1 VEKCI
6 RFCSFFL
13 RDISVYL
20 VADKMLKTMLFWGVE
35 IMKNDRKL
43 IQFHFITNP
52 EVSTHYHQNP
62 EVFYVLTG
70 ELKVQIDE
78 TTFLMKQG
86 DILLINANKRH
97 TMNGNEE
104 LLGARFDLDFH
115 LLAEY
120 MESMQLLFWCNSV
133 ADKNAAYADLR
144 EVFDQILSRYFEKD
158 EKSALDLQ
166 ALYFQAA
173 HILTSNFLVKAD
185 DTRLNMDDSQD
196 RQRVRQI
203 QNYIQANYQ
212 SQISLNN
219 LADQLYLSNAYLS
232 KYVKKHLGLT
242 FMEYLNNVR
251 LFHAVDE
258 LLYTKKNMTHIAL
271 DNGFPTSATFTKAF
285 RDIYGEAPSEYRRKM
300 REQQE
305 PNNPEQGLS
314 EEESGRIKKYLIFK
328 EQHNEPVVKNQKVC
342 TVDVQQTGKLLTDCH
357 KAICV
362 GDAYTVLQSDVQSQL
377 RDLQKAADIKYARMW
392 NIFSREE
399 CYNEKG
405 GCNFRKIDQILDFL
419 LENHMKP
426 YLELGHKEVLLNYSA
441 EKFLKE
447 NEKIENYEVQVYEY
461 IIREFCTHLVNRYGI
476 DEIETWYFEYYNFSN
491 TGVTES
497 TGMTEEEG
505 LYYQYFAII
514 YRILKGISPAIK
526 VGGAGFI
533 LGYGTLGCRSILPIW
548 KKKNLMPDFLSVYS
562 YQYVAIDD
570 NGERYG
576 RKSIDIDYMKNQTEI
591 LREVIKETGFQ
602 VPELHMSEWNFTISN
617 RNVLNDSCNQGAYV
631 LKNCIDMNGEVDL
644 MAYWHALDSYSDYY
658 DADNVL
664 NGDSGMISRD
674 GIRKPSF
681 YAYVF
686 MNRLLPN
693 VIKKDENSIIT
704 TNGRD
709 RYVIA
714 CHNFKK
720 LSAQYVFSE
729 EEKITVETIDNYME
743 NDESLKLQFRLENVK
758 DGDYLVKIHMVN
770 KENGSAQDIWKRLQ
784 CSKNLA
790 RDEMQYLEKS
800 AIPRMEMKNVHVE
813 GGVLE
818 LENVLM
824 AQEIRLLDIQYRYS
838 LK

>member
-1 VEKCI
+1 ME
-6 RFCSFFL
+6 
-13 RDISVYL
+13 
-20 VADKMLKTMLFWGVE
+20 
-35 IMKNDRKL
+35 NDRKL
-43 IQFHFITNP
+43 IQFHIITNA

-86 DILLINANKRH
+86 DIILINANKRH

-104 LLGARFDLDFH
+104 LLGARFEIDFH

-144 EVFDQILSRYFEKD
+144 EVFDHILSRYFEKD

-196 RQRVRQI
+196 RQRVRRI

-219 LADQLYLSNAYLS
+219 LSDQLYLSNAYLS

-271 DNGFPTSATFTKAF
+271 DNGFPTSAAFTKAF

-305 PNNPEQGLS
+305 PENPEHGLS

-362 GDAYTVLQSDVQSQL
+362 GDAYTVLQSNVQSQL

-399 CYNEKG
+399 CYNEKK

-447 NEKIENYEVQVYEY
+447 NEEIENYEVQVYEY
-461 IIREFCTHLVNRYGI
+461 IFREFCTHLVNRYGI

-491 TGVTES
+491 TGATES

-505 LYYQYFAII
+505 LYYQYFATI

-570 NGERYG
+570 NDKRYG
-576 RKSIDIDYMKNQTEI
+576 RKSIDIDYMRNQTEI

-602 VPELHMSEWNFTISN
+602 VPELHISEWNFTISN

-743 NDESLKLQFRLENVK
+743 NDEPLKLQFRLENVK

-770 KENGSAQDIWKRLQ
+770 KENGSVQDIWKRLQ
-784 CSKNLA
+784 YSKNLA

>member
-1 VEKCI
+1 
-6 RFCSFFL
+6 
-13 RDISVYL
+13 
-20 VADKMLKTMLFWGVE
+20 M
-35 IMKNDRKL
+35 
-43 IQFHFITNP
+43 
-52 EVSTHYHQNP
+52 
-62 EVFYVLTG
+62 
-70 ELKVQIDE
+70 
-78 TTFLMKQG
+78 
-86 DILLINANKRH
+86 
-97 TMNGNEE
+97 
-104 LLGARFDLDFH
+104 DF
-115 LLAEY
+115 
-120 MESMQLLFWCNSV
+120 
-133 ADKNAAYADLR
+133 
-144 EVFDQILSRYFEKD
+144 
-158 EKSALDLQ
+158 
-166 ALYFQAA
+166 
-173 HILTSNFLVKAD
+173 
-185 DTRLNMDDSQD
+185 
-196 RQRVRQI
+196 I

-219 LADQLYLSNAYLS
+219 LSDQLYLSNAYLS

-271 DNGFPTSATFTKAF
+271 DNGFPTSAAFTKAF

-305 PNNPEQGLS
+305 SENPEHGLS

-399 CYNEKG
+399 CYNEKK

-447 NEKIENYEVQVYEY
+447 NEEIENYEVQVYEY
-461 IIREFCTHLVNRYGI
+461 IFREFCTHLVNRYGI

-497 TGMTEEEG
+497 TGMTEEDD
-505 LYYQYFAII
+505 LYYQYFATI

-533 LGYGTLGCRSILPIW
+533 LGYGTSGCRSILPIW

-570 NGERYG
+570 NDKRYG
-576 RKSIDIDYMKNQTEI
+576 RKSIDIDYMRNQTEI

-784 CSKNLA
+784 YSKNLA

>member
-1 VEKCI
+1 MAKC
-6 RFCSFFL
+6 SEA
-13 RDISVYL
+13 V
-20 VADKMLKTMLFWGVE
+20 V
-35 IMKNDRKL
+35 
-43 IQFHFITNP
+43 
-52 EVSTHYHQNP
+52 
-62 EVFYVLTG
+62 
-70 ELKVQIDE
+70 DE

-86 DILLINANKRH
+86 DIILINANKRH

-104 LLGARFDLDFH
+104 LLGARFEIDFH

-144 EVFDQILSRYFEKD
+144 EVFDHILSRYFEKD

-196 RQRVRQI
+196 RQRVRRI

-219 LADQLYLSNAYLS
+219 LSDQLYLSNAYLS

-271 DNGFPTSATFTKAF
+271 DNGFPTSAAFTKAF

-305 PNNPEQGLS
+305 PENPEHGLS

-362 GDAYTVLQSDVQSQL
+362 GDAYTVLQSNVQSQL

-399 CYNEKG
+399 CYNGKK

-447 NEKIENYEVQVYEY
+447 NEEIENYEVQVYEY
-461 IIREFCTHLVNRYGI
+461 IFREFCTHLVNRYGI

-491 TGVTES
+491 TGATES

-505 LYYQYFAII
+505 LYYQYFATI

-570 NGERYG
+570 NDKRYG
-576 RKSIDIDYMKNQTEI
+576 RKSIDIDYMRNQTEI

-602 VPELHMSEWNFTISN
+602 VPELHISEWNFTISN

-784 CSKNLA
+784 YSKNLA

>member
-1 VEKCI
+1 
-6 RFCSFFL
+6 
-13 RDISVYL
+13 
-20 VADKMLKTMLFWGVE
+20 
-35 IMKNDRKL
+35 
-43 IQFHFITNP
+43 
-52 EVSTHYHQNP
+52 
-62 EVFYVLTG
+62 
-70 ELKVQIDE
+70 
-78 TTFLMKQG
+78 
-86 DILLINANKRH
+86 
-97 TMNGNEE
+97 
-104 LLGARFDLDFH
+104 
-115 LLAEY
+115 
-120 MESMQLLFWCNSV
+120 
-133 ADKNAAYADLR
+133 
-144 EVFDQILSRYFEKD
+144 
-158 EKSALDLQ
+158 
-166 ALYFQAA
+166 
-173 HILTSNFLVKAD
+173 
-185 DTRLNMDDSQD
+185 
-196 RQRVRQI
+196 
-203 QNYIQANYQ
+203 
-212 SQISLNN
+212 
-219 LADQLYLSNAYLS
+219 
-232 KYVKKHLGLT
+232 
-242 FMEYLNNVR
+242 MEYLNNVR

-271 DNGFPTSATFTKAF
+271 DNGFPTSAAFTKAF

-305 PNNPEQGLS
+305 PENQEHGLS

-362 GDAYTVLQSDVQSQL
+362 GDAYTVLQSNVQSQL

-399 CYNEKG
+399 CYNEKK

-447 NEKIENYEVQVYEY
+447 NEEIENYEVQVYEY
-461 IIREFCTHLVNRYGI
+461 IFREFCTHLVNRYGI

-491 TGVTES
+491 TGATES

-505 LYYQYFAII
+505 LYYQYFATI

-570 NGERYG
+570 NDKRYG
-576 RKSIDIDYMKNQTEI
+576 RKSIDIDYMRNQTEI

-602 VPELHMSEWNFTISN
+602 VPELHISEWNFTISN

-743 NDESLKLQFRLENVK
+743 NDEPLKLQFRLENVK

-770 KENGSAQDIWKRLQ
+770 KENGSVQDIWKRLQ
-784 CSKNLA
+784 YSKNLA

>member
-1 VEKCI
+1 MC
-6 RFCSFFL
+6 
-13 RDISVYL
+13 
-20 VADKMLKTMLFWGVE
+20 WGVE
-35 IMKNDRKL
+35 IMENDRKL
-43 IQFHFITNP
+43 IQFYFITNA

-86 DILLINANKRH
+86 DIILINANKRH

-104 LLGARFDLDFH
+104 LLGARFEIDFH

-144 EVFDQILSRYFEKD
+144 EVFDHILSRYFEKD

-196 RQRVRQI
+196 RQRVRRI

-219 LADQLYLSNAYLS
+219 LSDQLYLSNAYLS

-271 DNGFPTSATFTKAF
+271 DNGFPTSAAFTKAF

-305 PNNPEQGLS
+305 PENPEHGLS

-362 GDAYTVLQSDVQSQL
+362 GDAYTVLQSNVQSQL

-399 CYNEKG
+399 CYNGKK

-447 NEKIENYEVQVYEY
+447 NEEIENYEVQVYEY
-461 IIREFCTHLVNRYGI
+461 IFREFCTHLVNRYGI

-491 TGVTES
+491 TGATES

-505 LYYQYFAII
+505 LYYQYFATI

-570 NGERYG
+570 NDKRYG
-576 RKSIDIDYMKNQTEI
+576 RKSIDIDYMRNQTEI

-602 VPELHMSEWNFTISN
+602 VPELHISEWNFTISN

-784 CSKNLA
+784 YSKNLA

>member
-1 VEKCI
+1 
-6 RFCSFFL
+6 
-13 RDISVYL
+13 
-20 VADKMLKTMLFWGVE
+20 M
-35 IMKNDRKL
+35 
-43 IQFHFITNP
+43 
-52 EVSTHYHQNP
+52 HYHQNP

-86 DILLINANKRH
+86 DIILINANKRH

-104 LLGARFDLDFH
+104 LLGARFEIDFH

-144 EVFDQILSRYFEKD
+144 EVFDHILSRYFEKD

-196 RQRVRQI
+196 RQRVRRI

-219 LADQLYLSNAYLS
+219 LSDQLYLSNAYLS

-271 DNGFPTSATFTKAF
+271 DNGFPTSAAFTKAF

-305 PNNPEQGLS
+305 PENPEHGLS

-362 GDAYTVLQSDVQSQL
+362 GDAYTVLQSNVQSQL

-399 CYNEKG
+399 CYNGKK

-447 NEKIENYEVQVYEY
+447 NEEIENYEVQVYEY
-461 IIREFCTHLVNRYGI
+461 IFREFCTHLVNRYGI

-491 TGVTES
+491 TGATES

-505 LYYQYFAII
+505 LYYQYFATI

-570 NGERYG
+570 NDKRYG
-576 RKSIDIDYMKNQTEI
+576 RKSIDIDYMRNQTEI

-602 VPELHMSEWNFTISN
+602 VPELHISEWNFTISN

-784 CSKNLA
+784 YSKNLA

>member
-1 VEKCI
+1 MC
-6 RFCSFFL
+6 
-13 RDISVYL
+13 
-20 VADKMLKTMLFWGVE
+20 WGVE
-35 IMKNDRKL
+35 IMENDRKL
-43 IQFHFITNP
+43 IQFHFITNA
-52 EVSTHYHQNP
+52 EVATHYHQNP

-86 DILLINANKRH
+86 DIILINANKRH

-104 LLGARFDLDFH
+104 LLGARFEIDFH

-144 EVFDQILSRYFEKD
+144 EVFDHILSRYFEKD

-196 RQRVRQI
+196 RQRVRRI

-219 LADQLYLSNAYLS
+219 LSDQLYLSNAYLS

-271 DNGFPTSATFTKAF
+271 DNGFPTSAAFTKAF

-305 PNNPEQGLS
+305 PENPEHGLS

-362 GDAYTVLQSDVQSQL
+362 GDAYTVLQSNVQSQL

-399 CYNEKG
+399 CYNGKK

-447 NEKIENYEVQVYEY
+447 NEEIENYEVQVYEY
-461 IIREFCTHLVNRYGI
+461 IFREFCTHLVNRYGI

-491 TGVTES
+491 TGATES

-505 LYYQYFAII
+505 LYYQYFATI

-570 NGERYG
+570 NDKRYG
-576 RKSIDIDYMKNQTEI
+576 RKSIDIDYMRNQTEI

-602 VPELHMSEWNFTISN
+602 VPELHISEWNFTISN

-770 KENGSAQDIWKRLQ
+770 KENGSAQDIWKRLKY
-784 CSKNLA
+784 SKNLA

>member
-1 VEKCI
+1 
-6 RFCSFFL
+6 
-13 RDISVYL
+13 
-20 VADKMLKTMLFWGVE
+20 MLFWGVE

-631 LKNCIDMNGEVDL
+631 LKNRIDMNGEVDL

>member
-1 VEKCI
+1 MC
-6 RFCSFFL
+6 
-13 RDISVYL
+13 
-20 VADKMLKTMLFWGVE
+20 WGVE
-35 IMKNDRKL
+35 IMENDRKL
-43 IQFHFITNP
+43 IQFHFITNA
-52 EVSTHYHQNP
+52 EVSTYYHQNP

-86 DILLINANKRH
+86 DIILINANKRH

-104 LLGARFDLDFH
+104 LLGARFEIDFH

-144 EVFDQILSRYFEKD
+144 EVFDHILSRYFEKD

-196 RQRVRQI
+196 RQRVRRI

-219 LADQLYLSNAYLS
+219 LSDQLYLSNAYLS

-271 DNGFPTSATFTKAF
+271 DNGFPTSAAFTKAF

-305 PNNPEQGLS
+305 PENPEHGLS

-362 GDAYTVLQSDVQSQL
+362 GDAYTVLQSNVQSQL

-399 CYNEKG
+399 CYNGKK

-447 NEKIENYEVQVYEY
+447 NEEIENYEVQVYEY
-461 IIREFCTHLVNRYGI
+461 IFREFCTHLVNRYGI

-491 TGVTES
+491 TGATES

-505 LYYQYFAII
+505 LYYQYFATI

-570 NGERYG
+570 NDKRYG
-576 RKSIDIDYMKNQTEI
+576 RKSIDIDYMRNQTEI

-602 VPELHMSEWNFTISN
+602 VPELHISEWNFTISN

-784 CSKNLA
+784 YSKNLA

>member
-1 VEKCI
+1 
-6 RFCSFFL
+6 
-13 RDISVYL
+13 
-20 VADKMLKTMLFWGVE
+20 M
-35 IMKNDRKL
+35 
-43 IQFHFITNP
+43 
-52 EVSTHYHQNP
+52 
-62 EVFYVLTG
+62 
-70 ELKVQIDE
+70 
-78 TTFLMKQG
+78 
-86 DILLINANKRH
+86 
-97 TMNGNEE
+97 
-104 LLGARFDLDFH
+104 LGARFEIDFH

-144 EVFDQILSRYFEKD
+144 EVFDHILSRYFEKD

-219 LADQLYLSNAYLS
+219 LSDQLYLSNAYLS

-271 DNGFPTSATFTKAF
+271 DNGFPTSAAFTKAF

-305 PNNPEQGLS
+305 PENPEHGLS

-362 GDAYTVLQSDVQSQL
+362 GDAYTVLQSNVQSQL

-399 CYNEKG
+399 CYNGKK

-447 NEKIENYEVQVYEY
+447 NEEIENYEVQVYEY
-461 IIREFCTHLVNRYGI
+461 IFREFCTHLVNRYGI

-491 TGVTES
+491 TGATES

-505 LYYQYFAII
+505 LYYQYFATI

-570 NGERYG
+570 NDKRYG
-576 RKSIDIDYMKNQTEI
+576 RKSIDIDYMRNQTEI

-602 VPELHMSEWNFTISN
+602 VPELHISEWNFTISN

-784 CSKNLA
+784 YSKNLA

>member
-1 VEKCI
+1 
-6 RFCSFFL
+6 
-13 RDISVYL
+13 
-20 VADKMLKTMLFWGVE
+20 MLKTMLFWGVE

-720 LSAQYVFSE
+720 LSAQYVFFE

>member
-1 VEKCI
+1 
-6 RFCSFFL
+6 
-13 RDISVYL
+13 
-20 VADKMLKTMLFWGVE
+20 
-35 IMKNDRKL
+35 
-43 IQFHFITNP
+43 
-52 EVSTHYHQNP
+52 
-62 EVFYVLTG
+62 
-70 ELKVQIDE
+70 
-78 TTFLMKQG
+78 
-86 DILLINANKRH
+86 
-97 TMNGNEE
+97 MNGNEE
-104 LLGARFDLDFH
+104 LLGARFEIDFH

-144 EVFDQILSRYFEKD
+144 EVFDHILSRYFEKD

-196 RQRVRQI
+196 RQRVRRI

-219 LADQLYLSNAYLS
+219 LSDQLYLSNAYLS

-271 DNGFPTSATFTKAF
+271 DNGFPTSAAFTKAF

-305 PNNPEQGLS
+305 SENPEHGLS

-377 RDLQKAADIKYARMW
+377 RDLQKATDIKYARMW

-399 CYNEKG
+399 CYNEKK

-447 NEKIENYEVQVYEY
+447 NEEIENYEVQVYEY
-461 IIREFCTHLVNRYGI
+461 IFREFCTHLVNRYGI

-497 TGMTEEEG
+497 TGMTEEDD
-505 LYYQYFAII
+505 LYYQYFATI

-533 LGYGTLGCRSILPIW
+533 LGYGTSGCRSILPIW

-570 NGERYG
+570 NDKRYG
-576 RKSIDIDYMKNQTEI
+576 RKSIDIDYMRNQTEI

-784 CSKNLA
+784 YSKNLA

>member
-1 VEKCI
+1 M
-6 RFCSFFL
+6 
-13 RDISVYL
+13 Y
-20 VADKMLKTMLFWGVE
+20 
-35 IMKNDRKL
+35 
-43 IQFHFITNP
+43 
-52 EVSTHYHQNP
+52 
-62 EVFYVLTG
+62 
-70 ELKVQIDE
+70 
-78 TTFLMKQG
+78 
-86 DILLINANKRH
+86 KR
-97 TMNGNEE
+97 
-104 LLGARFDLDFH
+104 
-115 LLAEY
+115 
-120 MESMQLLFWCNSV
+120 Q
-133 ADKNAAYADLR
+133 
-144 EVFDQILSRYFEKD
+144 
-158 EKSALDLQ
+158 
-166 ALYFQAA
+166 
-173 HILTSNFLVKAD
+173 
-185 DTRLNMDDSQD
+185 
-196 RQRVRQI
+196 
-203 QNYIQANYQ
+203 
-212 SQISLNN
+212 
-219 LADQLYLSNAYLS
+219 
-232 KYVKKHLGLT
+232 
-242 FMEYLNNVR
+242 
-251 LFHAVDE
+251 
-258 LLYTKKNMTHIAL
+258 
-271 DNGFPTSATFTKAF
+271 
-285 RDIYGEAPSEYRRKM
+285 
-300 REQQE
+300 
-305 PNNPEQGLS
+305 
-314 EEESGRIKKYLIFK
+314 
-328 EQHNEPVVKNQKVC
+328 
-342 TVDVQQTGKLLTDCH
+342 
-357 KAICV
+357 
-362 GDAYTVLQSDVQSQL
+362 
-377 RDLQKAADIKYARMW
+377 
-392 NIFSREE
+392 
-399 CYNEKG
+399 
-405 GCNFRKIDQILDFL
+405 
-419 LENHMKP
+419 
-426 YLELGHKEVLLNYSA
+426 LLNYSA

-447 NEKIENYEVQVYEY
+447 NEEIENYEVQVYEY
-461 IIREFCTHLVNRYGI
+461 IFREFCTHLVNRYGI

-491 TGVTES
+491 TGATES

-505 LYYQYFAII
+505 LYYQYFATI

-570 NGERYG
+570 NDKRYG
-576 RKSIDIDYMKNQTEI
+576 RKSIDIDYMRNQTEI

-602 VPELHMSEWNFTISN
+602 VPELHISEWNFTISN

-784 CSKNLA
+784 YSKNLA

>member
-1 VEKCI
+1 MC
-6 RFCSFFL
+6 
-13 RDISVYL
+13 
-20 VADKMLKTMLFWGVE
+20 WGVE
-35 IMKNDRKL
+35 IMENDRKL
-43 IQFHFITNP
+43 IQFHFITNV

-86 DILLINANKRH
+86 DIILINANKRH

-104 LLGARFDLDFH
+104 LLGARFEIDFH

-144 EVFDQILSRYFEKD
+144 EVFDHILSRYFEKD

-196 RQRVRQI
+196 RQRVRRI

-219 LADQLYLSNAYLS
+219 LSDQLYLSNAYLS

-271 DNGFPTSATFTKAF
+271 DNGFPTSAAFTKAF

-305 PNNPEQGLS
+305 PENPEHGLS

-362 GDAYTVLQSDVQSQL
+362 GDAYTVLQSNVQSQL

-399 CYNEKG
+399 CYNGKK

-447 NEKIENYEVQVYEY
+447 NEEIENYEVQVYEY
-461 IIREFCTHLVNRYGI
+461 IFREFCTHLVNRYGI

-491 TGVTES
+491 TGATES

-505 LYYQYFAII
+505 LYYQYFATI

-570 NGERYG
+570 NDKRYG
-576 RKSIDIDYMKNQTEI
+576 RKSIDIDYMRNQTEI

-602 VPELHMSEWNFTISN
+602 VPELHISEWNFTISN

-784 CSKNLA
+784 YSKNLA

>member
-1 VEKCI
+1 
-6 RFCSFFL
+6 
-13 RDISVYL
+13 
-20 VADKMLKTMLFWGVE
+20 
-35 IMKNDRKL
+35 
-43 IQFHFITNP
+43 
-52 EVSTHYHQNP
+52 
-62 EVFYVLTG
+62 
-70 ELKVQIDE
+70 
-78 TTFLMKQG
+78 
-86 DILLINANKRH
+86 
-97 TMNGNEE
+97 MNGNEE
-104 LLGARFDLDFH
+104 LLGARFEIDFH

-144 EVFDQILSRYFEKD
+144 EVFDHILSRYFEKD

-196 RQRVRQI
+196 RQRVRRI

-219 LADQLYLSNAYLS
+219 LSDQLYLSNAYLS

-271 DNGFPTSATFTKAF
+271 DNGFPTSAAFTKAF

-305 PNNPEQGLS
+305 PENPEHGLS

-362 GDAYTVLQSDVQSQL
+362 GDAYTVLQSNVQSQL

-399 CYNEKG
+399 CYNGKK

-447 NEKIENYEVQVYEY
+447 NEEIENYEVQVYEY
-461 IIREFCTHLVNRYGI
+461 IFREFCTHLVNRYGI

-491 TGVTES
+491 TGATES

-505 LYYQYFAII
+505 LYYQYFATI

-570 NGERYG
+570 NDKRYG
-576 RKSIDIDYMKNQTEI
+576 RKSIDIDYMRNQTEI

-602 VPELHMSEWNFTISN
+602 VPELHISEWNFTIPN

-784 CSKNLA
+784 YSKNLA

>member
-1 VEKCI
+1 ME
-6 RFCSFFL
+6 
-13 RDISVYL
+13 
-20 VADKMLKTMLFWGVE
+20 
-35 IMKNDRKL
+35 NDRKF
-43 IQFHFITNP
+43 IQFHFITNA

-86 DILLINANKRH
+86 DIILINANKRH

-104 LLGARFDLDFH
+104 LLGARFEIDFH

-144 EVFDQILSRYFEKD
+144 EVFDHILSRYFEKD

-196 RQRVRQI
+196 RQRVRRI

-219 LADQLYLSNAYLS
+219 LSDQLYLSNAYLS

-271 DNGFPTSATFTKAF
+271 DNGFPTSAAFTKAF

-305 PNNPEQGLS
+305 PENPEHGLS

-362 GDAYTVLQSDVQSQL
+362 GDAYTVLQSNVQSQL

-399 CYNEKG
+399 CYNEKK

-447 NEKIENYEVQVYEY
+447 NEEIENYEVQVYEY
-461 IIREFCTHLVNRYGI
+461 IFREFCTHLVNRYGI

-491 TGVTES
+491 TGATES

-505 LYYQYFAII
+505 LYYQYFATI

-570 NGERYG
+570 NDKRYG
-576 RKSIDIDYMKNQTEI
+576 RKSIDIDYMRNQTEI

-602 VPELHMSEWNFTISN
+602 VPELHISE
-617 RNVLNDSCNQGAYV
+617 L
-631 LKNCIDMNGEVDL
+631 
-644 MAYWHALDSYSDYY
+644 
-658 DADNVL
+658 
-664 NGDSGMISRD
+664 
-674 GIRKPSF
+674 
-681 YAYVF
+681 
-686 MNRLLPN
+686 
-693 VIKKDENSIIT
+693 
-704 TNGRD
+704 
-709 RYVIA
+709 
-714 CHNFKK
+714 HNFQPKCI
-720 LSAQYVFSE
+720 E
-729 EEKITVETIDNYME
+729 
-743 NDESLKLQFRLENVK
+743 
-758 DGDYLVKIHMVN
+758 
-770 KENGSAQDIWKRLQ
+770 
-784 CSKNLA
+784 
-790 RDEMQYLEKS
+790 
-800 AIPRMEMKNVHVE
+800 
-813 GGVLE
+813 
-818 LENVLM
+818 
-824 AQEIRLLDIQYRYS
+824 
-838 LK
+838 

>member
-1 VEKCI
+1 
-6 RFCSFFL
+6 
-13 RDISVYL
+13 
-20 VADKMLKTMLFWGVE
+20 MLFWGVE

-674 GIRKPSF
+674 GIRNLL
-681 YAYVF
+681 F
-686 MNRLLPN
+686 M
-693 VIKKDENSIIT
+693 
-704 TNGRD
+704 
-709 RYVIA
+709 
-714 CHNFKK
+714 H
-720 LSAQYVFSE
+720 
-729 EEKITVETIDNYME
+729 M
-743 NDESLKLQFRLENVK
+743 
-758 DGDYLVKIHMVN
+758 YL
-770 KENGSAQDIWKRLQ
+770 
-784 CSKNLA
+784 
-790 RDEMQYLEKS
+790 
-800 AIPRMEMKNVHVE
+800 
-813 GGVLE
+813 
-818 LENVLM
+818 
-824 AQEIRLLDIQYRYS
+824 
-838 LK
+838 

>member
-1 VEKCI
+1 MC
-6 RFCSFFL
+6 
-13 RDISVYL
+13 
-20 VADKMLKTMLFWGVE
+20 WGVE
-35 IMKNDRKL
+35 IMENDRKL
-43 IQFHFITNP
+43 IQIHFITNA

-86 DILLINANKRH
+86 DIILINANKRH

-104 LLGARFDLDFH
+104 LLGARFEIDFH

-144 EVFDQILSRYFEKD
+144 EVFDHILSRYFEKD

-196 RQRVRQI
+196 RQRVRRI

-219 LADQLYLSNAYLS
+219 LSYQLYLSNAYLS
-232 KYVKKHLGLT
+232 KYVKKHLGWT

-271 DNGFPTSATFTKAF
+271 DNGFPTSAAFTKAF

-305 PNNPEQGLS
+305 PENPEHGLS

-362 GDAYTVLQSDVQSQL
+362 GDAYTVLQSNVQSQL

-399 CYNEKG
+399 CYNGKK

-447 NEKIENYEVQVYEY
+447 NEEIENYEVQVYEY
-461 IIREFCTHLVNRYGI
+461 IFREFCTHLVNRYGI

-491 TGVTES
+491 TGATES

-505 LYYQYFAII
+505 LYYQYFATI

-570 NGERYG
+570 NDKRYG
-576 RKSIDIDYMKNQTEI
+576 RKSIDIDYMRNQTEI

-602 VPELHMSEWNFTISN
+602 VPELHISEWNFTISN

-784 CSKNLA
+784 YSKNLA

>member
-1 VEKCI
+1 MC
-6 RFCSFFL
+6 
-13 RDISVYL
+13 
-20 VADKMLKTMLFWGVE
+20 WGVE
-35 IMKNDRKL
+35 IMENDRKL
-43 IQFHFITNP
+43 IQLHFITNA

-86 DILLINANKRH
+86 DIILINANKRH

-104 LLGARFDLDFH
+104 LLGARFEIDFH

-144 EVFDQILSRYFEKD
+144 EVFDHILSRYFEKD

-196 RQRVRQI
+196 RQRVRRI

-219 LADQLYLSNAYLS
+219 LSDQLYLSNAYLS

-271 DNGFPTSATFTKAF
+271 DNGFPTSAAFTKAF

-305 PNNPEQGLS
+305 PENPEHGLS

-362 GDAYTVLQSDVQSQL
+362 GDAYTVLQSNVQSQL

-399 CYNEKG
+399 CYNGKK

-447 NEKIENYEVQVYEY
+447 NEEIENYEVQVYEY
-461 IIREFCTHLVNRYGI
+461 IFREFCTHLVNRYGI

-491 TGVTES
+491 TGATES

-505 LYYQYFAII
+505 LYYQYFATI

-570 NGERYG
+570 NDKRYG
-576 RKSIDIDYMKNQTEI
+576 RKSIDIDYMRNQTEI

-602 VPELHMSEWNFTISN
+602 VPELHISEWNFTISN

-784 CSKNLA
+784 YSKNLA

>member
-1 VEKCI
+1 
-6 RFCSFFL
+6 
-13 RDISVYL
+13 
-20 VADKMLKTMLFWGVE
+20 M
-35 IMKNDRKL
+35 
-43 IQFHFITNP
+43 
-52 EVSTHYHQNP
+52 
-62 EVFYVLTG
+62 
-70 ELKVQIDE
+70 
-78 TTFLMKQG
+78 
-86 DILLINANKRH
+86 
-97 TMNGNEE
+97 
-104 LLGARFDLDFH
+104 
-115 LLAEY
+115 
-120 MESMQLLFWCNSV
+120 
-133 ADKNAAYADLR
+133 
-144 EVFDQILSRYFEKD
+144 
-158 EKSALDLQ
+158 DLQ

-196 RQRVRQI
+196 RQRVRRI

-219 LADQLYLSNAYLS
+219 LSDQLYLSNAYLS

-242 FMEYLNNVR
+242 FVEYLNNVR

-271 DNGFPTSATFTKAF
+271 DNGFPTSAAFTKAF

-305 PNNPEQGLS
+305 PENPEHGLS

-362 GDAYTVLQSDVQSQL
+362 GDAYTVLQSNVQSQL

-399 CYNEKG
+399 CYNGKK

-447 NEKIENYEVQVYEY
+447 NEEIENYEVQVYEY
-461 IIREFCTHLVNRYGI
+461 IFREFCTHLVNRYGI

-491 TGVTES
+491 TGATES

-505 LYYQYFAII
+505 LYYQYFATI

-570 NGERYG
+570 NDKRYG
-576 RKSIDIDYMKNQTEI
+576 RKSIDIDYMRNQTEI

-602 VPELHMSEWNFTISN
+602 VPELHISEWNFTISN

-784 CSKNLA
+784 YSKNLA

>member
-1 VEKCI
+1 
-6 RFCSFFL
+6 
-13 RDISVYL
+13 
-20 VADKMLKTMLFWGVE
+20 
-35 IMKNDRKL
+35 
-43 IQFHFITNP
+43 
-52 EVSTHYHQNP
+52 
-62 EVFYVLTG
+62 
-70 ELKVQIDE
+70 
-78 TTFLMKQG
+78 
-86 DILLINANKRH
+86 
-97 TMNGNEE
+97 
-104 LLGARFDLDFH
+104 
-115 LLAEY
+115 
-120 MESMQLLFWCNSV
+120 
-133 ADKNAAYADLR
+133 
-144 EVFDQILSRYFEKD
+144 
-158 EKSALDLQ
+158 
-166 ALYFQAA
+166 
-173 HILTSNFLVKAD
+173 
-185 DTRLNMDDSQD
+185 
-196 RQRVRQI
+196 
-203 QNYIQANYQ
+203 
-212 SQISLNN
+212 
-219 LADQLYLSNAYLS
+219 
-232 KYVKKHLGLT
+232 
-242 FMEYLNNVR
+242 MEYLNNVR

-664 NGDSGMISRD
+664 NGDSGMISCD

>member
-1 VEKCI
+1 
-6 RFCSFFL
+6 
-13 RDISVYL
+13 
-20 VADKMLKTMLFWGVE
+20 
-35 IMKNDRKL
+35 MK
-43 IQFHFITNP
+43 
-52 EVSTHYHQNP
+52 
-62 EVFYVLTG
+62 
-70 ELKVQIDE
+70 IDE

-86 DILLINANKRH
+86 DIILINANKRH

-104 LLGARFDLDFH
+104 LLGARFEIDFH

-144 EVFDQILSRYFEKD
+144 EVFDHILSRYFEKD

-196 RQRVRQI
+196 RQRVRRI

-219 LADQLYLSNAYLS
+219 LSDQLYLSNAYLS

-271 DNGFPTSATFTKAF
+271 DNGFPTSAAFTKAF

-305 PNNPEQGLS
+305 PENPEHGLS

-362 GDAYTVLQSDVQSQL
+362 GDAYTVLQSNVQSQL

-399 CYNEKG
+399 CYNEKK

-447 NEKIENYEVQVYEY
+447 NEEIENYEVQVYEY
-461 IIREFCTHLVNRYGI
+461 IFREFCTHLVNRYGI

-491 TGVTES
+491 TGATES

-505 LYYQYFAII
+505 LYYQYFATI

-570 NGERYG
+570 NDKRYG
-576 RKSIDIDYMKNQTEI
+576 RKSIDIDYMRNQTEI

-602 VPELHMSEWNFTISN
+602 VPELHISEWNFTISN

-743 NDESLKLQFRLENVK
+743 NDEPLKLQFRLENVK

-770 KENGSAQDIWKRLQ
+770 KENGSVQDIWKRLQ
-784 CSKNLA
+784 YSKNLA

>member
-1 VEKCI
+1 
-6 RFCSFFL
+6 
-13 RDISVYL
+13 
-20 VADKMLKTMLFWGVE
+20 
-35 IMKNDRKL
+35 
-43 IQFHFITNP
+43 
-52 EVSTHYHQNP
+52 
-62 EVFYVLTG
+62 
-70 ELKVQIDE
+70 
-78 TTFLMKQG
+78 
-86 DILLINANKRH
+86 
-97 TMNGNEE
+97 
-104 LLGARFDLDFH
+104 
-115 LLAEY
+115 
-120 MESMQLLFWCNSV
+120 
-133 ADKNAAYADLR
+133 
-144 EVFDQILSRYFEKD
+144 
-158 EKSALDLQ
+158 
-166 ALYFQAA
+166 
-173 HILTSNFLVKAD
+173 
-185 DTRLNMDDSQD
+185 
-196 RQRVRQI
+196 
-203 QNYIQANYQ
+203 
-212 SQISLNN
+212 
-219 LADQLYLSNAYLS
+219 
-232 KYVKKHLGLT
+232 
-242 FMEYLNNVR
+242 
-251 LFHAVDE
+251 
-258 LLYTKKNMTHIAL
+258 MTHIAL
-271 DNGFPTSATFTKAF
+271 DNGFPTSAAFTKAF

-305 PNNPEQGLS
+305 PENPEHGLS

-362 GDAYTVLQSDVQSQL
+362 GDAYTVLQSNVQSQL

-399 CYNEKG
+399 CYNGKK

-447 NEKIENYEVQVYEY
+447 NEEIENYEVQVYEY
-461 IIREFCTHLVNRYGI
+461 IFREFCTHLVNRYGI

-491 TGVTES
+491 TGATES

-505 LYYQYFAII
+505 LYYQYFATI

-570 NGERYG
+570 NDKRYG
-576 RKSIDIDYMKNQTEI
+576 RKSIDIDYMRNQTEI

-602 VPELHMSEWNFTISN
+602 VPELHISEWNFTISN

-770 KENGSAQDIWKRLQ
+770 KENGSAHDIWKRLQ
-784 CSKNLA
+784 YSKNLA

>member
-1 VEKCI
+1 
-6 RFCSFFL
+6 
-13 RDISVYL
+13 
-20 VADKMLKTMLFWGVE
+20 M
-35 IMKNDRKL
+35 
-43 IQFHFITNP
+43 
-52 EVSTHYHQNP
+52 
-62 EVFYVLTG
+62 
-70 ELKVQIDE
+70 
-78 TTFLMKQG
+78 
-86 DILLINANKRH
+86 
-97 TMNGNEE
+97 
-104 LLGARFDLDFH
+104 
-115 LLAEY
+115 
-120 MESMQLLFWCNSV
+120 
-133 ADKNAAYADLR
+133 
-144 EVFDQILSRYFEKD
+144 
-158 EKSALDLQ
+158 
-166 ALYFQAA
+166 
-173 HILTSNFLVKAD
+173 
-185 DTRLNMDDSQD
+185 
-196 RQRVRQI
+196 
-203 QNYIQANYQ
+203 
-212 SQISLNN
+212 
-219 LADQLYLSNAYLS
+219 
-232 KYVKKHLGLT
+232 
-242 FMEYLNNVR
+242 
-251 LFHAVDE
+251 
-258 LLYTKKNMTHIAL
+258 
-271 DNGFPTSATFTKAF
+271 
-285 RDIYGEAPSEYRRKM
+285 
-300 REQQE
+300 
-305 PNNPEQGLS
+305 
-314 EEESGRIKKYLIFK
+314 
-328 EQHNEPVVKNQKVC
+328 
-342 TVDVQQTGKLLTDCH
+342 TDCH

-362 GDAYTVLQSDVQSQL
+362 GDAYTVLQSNVQSQL

-399 CYNEKG
+399 CYNEKK

-447 NEKIENYEVQVYEY
+447 NEEIENYEVQVYEY
-461 IIREFCTHLVNRYGI
+461 IFREFCTHLVNRYGI
-476 DEIETWYFEYYNFSN
+476 DEIETWYFEYYNFSI

-497 TGMTEEEG
+497 TGMTEEDD
-505 LYYQYFAII
+505 LYYQYFATI

-533 LGYGTLGCRSILPIW
+533 LGYGTSGCRSILPIW

-570 NGERYG
+570 NDKRYG
-576 RKSIDIDYMKNQTEI
+576 RKSIDIDYMRNQTEI

-784 CSKNLA
+784 YSKNLA

>member
-1 VEKCI
+1 
-6 RFCSFFL
+6 
-13 RDISVYL
+13 
-20 VADKMLKTMLFWGVE
+20 
-35 IMKNDRKL
+35 
-43 IQFHFITNP
+43 
-52 EVSTHYHQNP
+52 
-62 EVFYVLTG
+62 
-70 ELKVQIDE
+70 
-78 TTFLMKQG
+78 
-86 DILLINANKRH
+86 
-97 TMNGNEE
+97 
-104 LLGARFDLDFH
+104 
-115 LLAEY
+115 
-120 MESMQLLFWCNSV
+120 
-133 ADKNAAYADLR
+133 
-144 EVFDQILSRYFEKD
+144 
-158 EKSALDLQ
+158 
-166 ALYFQAA
+166 
-173 HILTSNFLVKAD
+173 
-185 DTRLNMDDSQD
+185 
-196 RQRVRQI
+196 
-203 QNYIQANYQ
+203 
-212 SQISLNN
+212 
-219 LADQLYLSNAYLS
+219 
-232 KYVKKHLGLT
+232 
-242 FMEYLNNVR
+242 MEYLNNVR

-271 DNGFPTSATFTKAF
+271 DNGFPTSAAFTKAF

-305 PNNPEQGLS
+305 PENPEHGLS

-362 GDAYTVLQSDVQSQL
+362 GDAYTVLQSNVQSQL

-399 CYNEKG
+399 CYNEKK

-447 NEKIENYEVQVYEY
+447 NEEIENYEVQVYEY
-461 IIREFCTHLVNRYGI
+461 IFREFCTHLVNRYGI

-491 TGVTES
+491 TGATES

-505 LYYQYFAII
+505 LYYQYFATI

-570 NGERYG
+570 NDKRYG
-576 RKSIDIDYMKNQTEI
+576 RKSIDIDYMRNQTEI

-602 VPELHMSEWNFTISN
+602 VPELHISEWNFTISN

-743 NDESLKLQFRLENVK
+743 NDEPLKLQFRLENVK

-770 KENGSAQDIWKRLQ
+770 KENGSVQDIWKRLQ
-784 CSKNLA
+784 YSMNLA

>member
-1 VEKCI
+1 MC
-6 RFCSFFL
+6 
-13 RDISVYL
+13 
-20 VADKMLKTMLFWGVE
+20 WGVE
-35 IMKNDRKL
+35 IMENDRKL
-43 IQFHFITNP
+43 IQIHFITNA

-86 DILLINANKRH
+86 DIILINANKRH

-104 LLGARFDLDFH
+104 LLGARFEIDFH

-144 EVFDQILSRYFEKD
+144 EVFDHILSRYFEKD

-196 RQRVRQI
+196 RQRVRRI

-219 LADQLYLSNAYLS
+219 LSDQLYLSNAYLS
-232 KYVKKHLGLT
+232 KYVKKHLGWT

-271 DNGFPTSATFTKAF
+271 DNGFPTSAAFTKAF

-305 PNNPEQGLS
+305 PENPEHGLS

-362 GDAYTVLQSDVQSQL
+362 GDAYTVLQSNVQSQL

-399 CYNEKG
+399 CYNGKK

-447 NEKIENYEVQVYEY
+447 NEEIENYEVQVYEY
-461 IIREFCTHLVNRYGI
+461 IFREFCTHLVNRYGI

-491 TGVTES
+491 TGATES

-505 LYYQYFAII
+505 LYYQYFATI

-570 NGERYG
+570 NDKRYG
-576 RKSIDIDYMKNQTEI
+576 RKSIDIDYMRNQTEI

-602 VPELHMSEWNFTISN
+602 VPELHISEWNFTISN

-784 CSKNLA
+784 YSKNLA

>member
-1 VEKCI
+1 
-6 RFCSFFL
+6 
-13 RDISVYL
+13 
-20 VADKMLKTMLFWGVE
+20 
-35 IMKNDRKL
+35 
-43 IQFHFITNP
+43 
-52 EVSTHYHQNP
+52 
-62 EVFYVLTG
+62 
-70 ELKVQIDE
+70 
-78 TTFLMKQG
+78 
-86 DILLINANKRH
+86 
-97 TMNGNEE
+97 
-104 LLGARFDLDFH
+104 
-115 LLAEY
+115 
-120 MESMQLLFWCNSV
+120 
-133 ADKNAAYADLR
+133 
-144 EVFDQILSRYFEKD
+144 
-158 EKSALDLQ
+158 
-166 ALYFQAA
+166 
-173 HILTSNFLVKAD
+173 
-185 DTRLNMDDSQD
+185 MDDSQD
-196 RQRVRQI
+196 RQRVRRI

-219 LADQLYLSNAYLS
+219 LSDQLYLSNAYLS

-271 DNGFPTSATFTKAF
+271 DNGFPTSAAFTKAF

-305 PNNPEQGLS
+305 PENPEHGLS

-362 GDAYTVLQSDVQSQL
+362 GDAYTVLQSNVQSQL

-399 CYNEKG
+399 CYNEKK

-447 NEKIENYEVQVYEY
+447 NEEIENYEVQVYEY
-461 IIREFCTHLVNRYGI
+461 IFREFCTHLVNRYGI

-491 TGVTES
+491 TGATES

-505 LYYQYFAII
+505 LYYQYFATI

-570 NGERYG
+570 NDKRYG
-576 RKSIDIDYMKNQTEI
+576 RKSIDIDYMRNQTEI

-602 VPELHMSEWNFTISN
+602 VPELHISEWNFTISN

-743 NDESLKLQFRLENVK
+743 NDEPLKLQFRLENVK

-770 KENGSAQDIWKRLQ
+770 KENGSVQDIWKRLQ
-784 CSKNLA
+784 YSKNLA

>member
-1 VEKCI
+1 
-6 RFCSFFL
+6 
-13 RDISVYL
+13 
-20 VADKMLKTMLFWGVE
+20 MLKTMLFWGVE

-377 RDLQKAADIKYARMW
+377 RDIQKAADIKYARMW

>member
-1 VEKCI
+1 
-6 RFCSFFL
+6 
-13 RDISVYL
+13 
-20 VADKMLKTMLFWGVE
+20 MLKTMLFWGVE

-441 EKFLKE
+441 ENSSK
-447 NEKIENYEVQVYEY
+447 
-461 IIREFCTHLVNRYGI
+461 R
-476 DEIETWYFEYYNFSN
+476 
-491 TGVTES
+491 
-497 TGMTEEEG
+497 
-505 LYYQYFAII
+505 
-514 YRILKGISPAIK
+514 
-526 VGGAGFI
+526 
-533 LGYGTLGCRSILPIW
+533 
-548 KKKNLMPDFLSVYS
+548 
-562 YQYVAIDD
+562 
-570 NGERYG
+570 
-576 RKSIDIDYMKNQTEI
+576 MK
-591 LREVIKETGFQ
+591 R
-602 VPELHMSEWNFTISN
+602 
-617 RNVLNDSCNQGAYV
+617 
-631 LKNCIDMNGEVDL
+631 
-644 MAYWHALDSYSDYY
+644 
-658 DADNVL
+658 
-664 NGDSGMISRD
+664 
-674 GIRKPSF
+674 
-681 YAYVF
+681 
-686 MNRLLPN
+686 
-693 VIKKDENSIIT
+693 
-704 TNGRD
+704 
-709 RYVIA
+709 
-714 CHNFKK
+714 
-720 LSAQYVFSE
+720 
-729 EEKITVETIDNYME
+729 
-743 NDESLKLQFRLENVK
+743 
-758 DGDYLVKIHMVN
+758 
-770 KENGSAQDIWKRLQ
+770 
-784 CSKNLA
+784 
-790 RDEMQYLEKS
+790 
-800 AIPRMEMKNVHVE
+800 
-813 GGVLE
+813 
-818 LENVLM
+818 
-824 AQEIRLLDIQYRYS
+824 
-838 LK
+838 

>member
-1 VEKCI
+1 
-6 RFCSFFL
+6 
-13 RDISVYL
+13 
-20 VADKMLKTMLFWGVE
+20 M
-35 IMKNDRKL
+35 
-43 IQFHFITNP
+43 
-52 EVSTHYHQNP
+52 
-62 EVFYVLTG
+62 
-70 ELKVQIDE
+70 QIDE

-86 DILLINANKRH
+86 DIILINANKRH

-104 LLGARFDLDFH
+104 LLGARFEIDFH

-144 EVFDQILSRYFEKD
+144 EVFDHILSRYFEKD

-196 RQRVRQI
+196 RQRVRRI

-219 LADQLYLSNAYLS
+219 LSDQLYLSNAYLS

-271 DNGFPTSATFTKAF
+271 DNGFPTSAAFTKAF

-305 PNNPEQGLS
+305 PENPEHGLS

-362 GDAYTVLQSDVQSQL
+362 GDAYTVLQSNVQSQL

-399 CYNEKG
+399 CYNGKK

-447 NEKIENYEVQVYEY
+447 NEEIENYEVQVYEY
-461 IIREFCTHLVNRYGI
+461 IFREFCTHLVNRYGI

-491 TGVTES
+491 TGATES

-505 LYYQYFAII
+505 LYYQYFATI

-570 NGERYG
+570 NDKRYG
-576 RKSIDIDYMKNQTEI
+576 RKSIDIDYMRNQTEI

-602 VPELHMSEWNFTISN
+602 VPELHISEWNFTISN

-784 CSKNLA
+784 YSKNLA

>member
-1 VEKCI
+1 
-6 RFCSFFL
+6 
-13 RDISVYL
+13 
-20 VADKMLKTMLFWGVE
+20 MLFWGVE

-43 IQFHFITNP
+43 IHSFFITNP

-271 DNGFPTSATFTKAF
+271 DNGFPTSAAFTKAF

>member
-1 VEKCI
+1 ME
-6 RFCSFFL
+6 
-13 RDISVYL
+13 
-20 VADKMLKTMLFWGVE
+20 
-35 IMKNDRKL
+35 NDRKL
-43 IQFHFITNP
+43 IQFHFITNA
-52 EVSTHYHQNP
+52 EVFTHYHQNP

-86 DILLINANKRH
+86 DIILINANKRH

-104 LLGARFDLDFH
+104 LLGARFEIDFH

-144 EVFDQILSRYFEKD
+144 EVFDHILSRYFEKD

-196 RQRVRQI
+196 RQRVRRI

-219 LADQLYLSNAYLS
+219 LSDQLYLSNAYLS

-271 DNGFPTSATFTKAF
+271 DNGFPTSAAFTKAF

-305 PNNPEQGLS
+305 PENPEHGLS

-362 GDAYTVLQSDVQSQL
+362 GDAYTVLQSNVQSQL

-399 CYNEKG
+399 CYNGKK

-447 NEKIENYEVQVYEY
+447 NEEIENYEVQVYEY
-461 IIREFCTHLVNRYGI
+461 IFREFCTHLVNRYGI

-491 TGVTES
+491 TGATES

-505 LYYQYFAII
+505 LYYQYFATI

-570 NGERYG
+570 NDKRYG
-576 RKSIDIDYMKNQTEI
+576 RKSIDIDYMRNQTEI

-602 VPELHMSEWNFTISN
+602 VPELHISEWNFTISN

-784 CSKNLA
+784 YSKNLA

>member
-1 VEKCI
+1 MEKCI

-631 LKNCIDMNGEVDL
+631 LKNCIYERR
-644 MAYWHALDSYSDYY
+644 
-658 DADNVL
+658 
-664 NGDSGMISRD
+664 SRSD
-674 GIRKPSF
+674 GI
-681 YAYVF
+681 
-686 MNRLLPN
+686 L
-693 VIKKDENSIIT
+693 
-704 TNGRD
+704 
-709 RYVIA
+709 A
-714 CHNFKK
+714 CVGQLF
-720 LSAQYVFSE
+720 
-729 EEKITVETIDNYME
+729 
-743 NDESLKLQFRLENVK
+743 
-758 DGDYLVKIHMVN
+758 
-770 KENGSAQDIWKRLQ
+770 
-784 CSKNLA
+784 
-790 RDEMQYLEKS
+790 
-800 AIPRMEMKNVHVE
+800 
-813 GGVLE
+813 
-818 LENVLM
+818 
-824 AQEIRLLDIQYRYS
+824 
-838 LK
+838 

>member
-1 VEKCI
+1 
-6 RFCSFFL
+6 
-13 RDISVYL
+13 
-20 VADKMLKTMLFWGVE
+20 
-35 IMKNDRKL
+35 
-43 IQFHFITNP
+43 
-52 EVSTHYHQNP
+52 
-62 EVFYVLTG
+62 
-70 ELKVQIDE
+70 
-78 TTFLMKQG
+78 
-86 DILLINANKRH
+86 
-97 TMNGNEE
+97 MNGNEE
-104 LLGARFDLDFH
+104 LLGARFEIDFH

-144 EVFDQILSRYFEKD
+144 EVFDHILSRYFEKD

-196 RQRVRQI
+196 RQRVRRI

-219 LADQLYLSNAYLS
+219 LSDQLYLSNAYLS

-271 DNGFPTSATFTKAF
+271 DNGFPTSAAFTKAF

-305 PNNPEQGLS
+305 PENPEHGLS

-362 GDAYTVLQSDVQSQL
+362 GDAYTVLQSNVQSQL

-399 CYNEKG
+399 CYNGKK

-447 NEKIENYEVQVYEY
+447 NEEIENYEVQVYEY
-461 IIREFCTHLVNRYGI
+461 IFREFCTHLVNRYGI

-491 TGVTES
+491 TGATES

-505 LYYQYFAII
+505 LYYQYFATI

-570 NGERYG
+570 NDKRYG
-576 RKSIDIDYMKNQTEI
+576 RKSIDIDYMRNQTEI

-602 VPELHMSEWNFTISN
+602 VPELHISEWNFTISN

-784 CSKNLA
+784 YSKNLA

>member
-1 VEKCI
+1 
-6 RFCSFFL
+6 
-13 RDISVYL
+13 
-20 VADKMLKTMLFWGVE
+20 
-35 IMKNDRKL
+35 
-43 IQFHFITNP
+43 
-52 EVSTHYHQNP
+52 
-62 EVFYVLTG
+62 
-70 ELKVQIDE
+70 
-78 TTFLMKQG
+78 
-86 DILLINANKRH
+86 
-97 TMNGNEE
+97 
-104 LLGARFDLDFH
+104 
-115 LLAEY
+115 
-120 MESMQLLFWCNSV
+120 
-133 ADKNAAYADLR
+133 
-144 EVFDQILSRYFEKD
+144 
-158 EKSALDLQ
+158 
-166 ALYFQAA
+166 
-173 HILTSNFLVKAD
+173 
-185 DTRLNMDDSQD
+185 
-196 RQRVRQI
+196 
-203 QNYIQANYQ
+203 
-212 SQISLNN
+212 
-219 LADQLYLSNAYLS
+219 
-232 KYVKKHLGLT
+232 
-242 FMEYLNNVR
+242 MEYLNNVR

-271 DNGFPTSATFTKAF
+271 DNGFPTSAAFTKAF

-305 PNNPEQGLS
+305 PENPEHGLS

-362 GDAYTVLQSDVQSQL
+362 GDAYTVLQSNVQSQL

-399 CYNEKG
+399 CYNGKK

-447 NEKIENYEVQVYEY
+447 NEEIENYEVQVYEY
-461 IIREFCTHLVNRYGI
+461 IFREFCTHLVNRYGI

-491 TGVTES
+491 TGATES

-505 LYYQYFAII
+505 LYYQYFATI

-570 NGERYG
+570 NDKRYG
-576 RKSIDIDYMKNQTEI
+576 RKSIDIDYMRNQTEI

-602 VPELHMSEWNFTISN
+602 VPELHISEWNFTISN

-770 KENGSAQDIWKRLQ
+770 QERKRK
-784 CSKNLA
+784 CA
-790 RDEMQYLEKS
+790 GY
-800 AIPRMEMKNVHVE
+800 MEETAVQ
-813 GGVLE
+813 
-818 LENVLM
+818 
-824 AQEIRLLDIQYRYS
+824 QESGKR
-838 LK
+838 

>member
-1 VEKCI
+1 
-6 RFCSFFL
+6 
-13 RDISVYL
+13 
-20 VADKMLKTMLFWGVE
+20 M
-35 IMKNDRKL
+35 
-43 IQFHFITNP
+43 
-52 EVSTHYHQNP
+52 
-62 EVFYVLTG
+62 
-70 ELKVQIDE
+70 
-78 TTFLMKQG
+78 
-86 DILLINANKRH
+86 
-97 TMNGNEE
+97 
-104 LLGARFDLDFH
+104 GARFEIDFH

-144 EVFDQILSRYFEKD
+144 EVFDHILSRYFEKD

-196 RQRVRQI
+196 RQRVRRI

-219 LADQLYLSNAYLS
+219 LSDQLYLSNAYLS

-271 DNGFPTSATFTKAF
+271 DNGFPTSAAFTKAF

-305 PNNPEQGLS
+305 PENLEHGLS

-362 GDAYTVLQSDVQSQL
+362 GDAYTVLQSNVQSQL

-399 CYNEKG
+399 CYNGKK

-447 NEKIENYEVQVYEY
+447 NEEIENYEVQVYEY
-461 IIREFCTHLVNRYGI
+461 IFWEFCTHLVNRYGI

-491 TGVTES
+491 TGATES

-505 LYYQYFAII
+505 LYYQYFATI

-570 NGERYG
+570 NDKRYG
-576 RKSIDIDYMKNQTEI
+576 RKSIDIDYMRNQTEI

-602 VPELHMSEWNFTISN
+602 VPELHISEWNFTISN

-784 CSKNLA
+784 YSKNLA